1 MILSLAILYRLTNRM
16 WAQMIL
22 AFSKLRPYKLQVIPL
37 ATLGVV
43 YYAMTRT
50 GPKNWSKKKKNH
62 ENKQEGDLS
71 PETAP
76 PQPTSRPMSKTQIPI
91 VTLLVLCGW
100 LSCSIP
106 V

>member
-1 MILSLAILYRLTNRM
+1 M

-22 AFSKLRPYKLQVIPL
+22 ASSKQRTYKLQVTPL
-37 ATLGVV
+37 AVLGVV

-62 ENKQEGDLS
+62 ENKQEGDLP

-76 PQPTSRPMSKTQIPI
+76 PQPTSRPMNKTQIPI
-91 VTLLVLCGW
+91 VALLVFCGW
-100 LSCSIP
+100 LLCSIT